1 MLNHQK
7 EQKSQGD
14 NTLLLEGNAI
24 VLNQFYQLFNPICE
38 KLLTNVKSNPTI
50 VNTDILIGTDPN
62 TNLEIFKGSGK
73 YGPYVKRLEEVDSKK
88 WKFASIKDNQN
99 IILENNNLNC
109 RPCSKLGYNKC
120 PKGHFKCME
129 EIDFSFVSELK

>member
-1 MLNHQK
+1 MEPYL
-7 EQKSQGD
+7 
-14 NTLLLEGNAI
+14 
-24 VLNQFYQLFNPICE
+24 
-38 KLLTNVKSNPTI
+38 
-50 VNTDILIGTDPN
+50 PN
-62 TNLEIFKGSGK
+62 
-73 YGPYVKRLEEVDSKK
+73 
-88 WKFASIKDNQN
+88 NQN